1 MTNLKKFFILQLVLF
16 VLFITAWAGEVQ
28 DVVKKGDVIL
38 KIRKLSDKV
47 LVLTEVSPFTNNFVA
62 ISSKKGLVV
71 VDTSGSVTTAA
82 AVREI
87 IEKRFKR
94 KDFAYVINTH
104 HHWDHTYGNQVF
116 KDVKRVGHERL
127 IETLKPGAI
136 NIERNIAFRKRAMN
150 ANKEKLKSLD
160 PKSDEAKDLQNRINF
175 TSRNI
180 KTLEQLV
187 PTAPD
192 IAFKNHLTLD
202 LGDLTVNLIYFGR
215 AHSGS
220 DILIHVPEEGILMTG
235 DLFLDINWLPLFAG
249 QLELDVPMW
258 IDALHLVLDG
268 KSPVKHVIPA
278 HKDLWSRDKLVLWRD
293 YIVKHWNGVK
303 AAGAEGLD
311 LEAILARFPL
321 EEKYLYLKKLGHSD
335 QRIKNFHTRNL
346 RAFWRQ
352 GKKSA
357 ALDVEKTIE
366 MAGIDAAIKTYHKRK
381 SDPKNEFYFDE
392 RQFNALGYRLLTG
405 NKIKEAIEVFKLN
418 VAAYP
423 DSWNAYDSLAE
434 AYMQD
439 KNNKLAIKYYKKSV
453 ELNPGNTN
461 GKEALKKLG
470 YKTD

>member
-1 MTNLKKFFILQLVLF
+1 MTNVKKIIIFQLVLF

-28 DVVKKGDVIL
+28 DVVKKGDVII
-38 KIRKLSDKV
+38 KIRKLSDRV
-47 LVLTEVSPFTNNFVA
+47 LVLTEVSPFTNNIVA

-71 VDTSGSVTTAA
+71 VDTSGSITTAA

-87 IEKRFKR
+87 IEKTFKR

-104 HHWDHTYGNQVF
+104 HHWDHAFGNQVF
-116 KDVKRVGHERL
+116 ADVKRVGHERC
-127 IETLKPGAI
+127 IEALKPGAF
-136 NIERNIAFRKRAMN
+136 NIERNIAFMKRGMN
-150 ANKEKLKSLD
+150 ANKEKLNGLD
-160 PKSDEAKDLQNRINF
+160 PESDEAKKLQNRVNF

-187 PTAPD
+187 PHAPD

-202 LGDLTVNLIYFGR
+202 LGDMTVKLVYFGR
-215 AHSGS
+215 AHSGG

-249 QLELDVPMW
+249 QTELDVPMW
-258 IDALHLVLDG
+258 IEALHLVLDG
-268 KSPVKHVIPA
+268 KSPVKHVIPG
-278 HKDLWSRDKLVLWRD
+278 HKDLWTREKLVLWRD
-293 YIVKHWNGVK
+293 YIVKHWQGVK
-303 AAGAEGLD
+303 AAEAEGLD

-321 EEKYLYLKKLGHSD
+321 EEKYLYLKKLGHGD
-335 QRIKNFHTRNL
+335 QRIKNFHARNI
-346 RAFWRQ
+346 RAFLRQ

-357 ALDVEKTIE
+357 ALEVEQIIAK
-366 MAGIDAAIKTYHKRK
+366 AGIEAAVKTYHKRK
-381 SDPKNEFYFDE
+381 AGPPNEYYFDE

-405 NKIKEAIEVFKLN
+405 NKIKQAIEVFKLN

-423 DSWNAYDSLAE
+423 DSWNVYDSLAE
-434 AYMQD
+434 AYMRG

-453 ELNPGNTN
+453 ELNPDNTG

-470 YKTD
+470 YKTH